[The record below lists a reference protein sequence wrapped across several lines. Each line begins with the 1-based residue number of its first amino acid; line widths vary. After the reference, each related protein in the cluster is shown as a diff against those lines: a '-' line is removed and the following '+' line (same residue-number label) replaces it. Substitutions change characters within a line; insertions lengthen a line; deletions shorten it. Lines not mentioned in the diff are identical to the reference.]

1 MVVFFVD
8 DENQLNHEERSFVED
23 PVNAHLFAEEGAIM
37 DKRQQP
43 RNTGP
48 SAKRTRTN
56 ANQDEVSQHF
66 NNTRIMCSNCPY
78 FRTFSELYE
87 QISTVLVDDY

>member
-1 MVVFFVD
+1 MVVFFAD
-8 DENQLNHEERSFVED
+8 NENQLNQEERSFVED
-23 PVNAHLFAEEGAIM
+23 PANAHLFAEEGAIM

-56 ANQDEVSQHF
+56 ANQDEVNRPF
-66 NNTRIMCSNCPY
+66 NNTRIMCFNCPY
-78 FRTFSELYE
+78 FRAFSELYE